1 MSATVRTRKL
11 RSRSGKRRGARSRT
25 RGQSPATD
33 SKMLQLFGLVRRLSR
48 FQSETKQPQL
58 FWTATNSS
66 DEKRERS
73 GVSTSCWFVSA
84 YFLTWPSG
92 LCRGNRNA
100 ATHIETRAVNS
111 RHRGKRHCH
120 QHPGRDQLP
129 RYMHGEL
136 QPGDASYPG
145 RHRCFRISVRR
156 FRRGVQ
162 RTDLQACAFQQPVR
176 LGNLQCLGAGDG
188 VRFWQRNGH
197 E

>member
-1 MSATVRTRKL
+1 LSATVRTRKL
-11 RSRSGKRRGARSRT
+11 RSRSGKRRSARSRD
-25 RGQSPATD
+25 RGQSSATG

-73 GVSTSCWFVSA
+73 GVSTSCRFVSA

-100 ATHIETRAVNS
+100 ATHLETSASNS
-111 RHRGKRHCH
+111 CDRGKRHYY
-120 QHPGRDQLP
+120 QHSGRNQLP
-129 RYMHGEL
+129 RHMHGEL
-136 QPGDASYPG
+136 QPGNTSYPC
-145 RHRCFRISVRR
+145 RRPCFRFSIRR

-176 LGNLQCLGAGDG
+176 LGDLQRLGAGDG
-188 VRFWQRNGH
+188 VPFWQRNGH